1 MHTILV
7 AGESHNITGEYSE
20 RDYMSEQKTVT
31 GYQTLDGEFCEVNGE
46 FSNLWCLIKTLRPLR
61 KIP

>member
-46 FSNLWCLIKTLRPLR
+46 FSDLWCLA
-61 KIP
+61 